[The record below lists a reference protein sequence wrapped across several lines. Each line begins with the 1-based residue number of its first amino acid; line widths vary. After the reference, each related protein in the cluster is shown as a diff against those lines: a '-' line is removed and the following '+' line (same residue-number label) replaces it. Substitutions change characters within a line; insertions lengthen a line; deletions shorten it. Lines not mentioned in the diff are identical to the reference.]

1 MERLTKQHFRLKY
14 KNLRS
19 SLSNEQFDYDCKQ
32 INKHIN
38 TIATG
43 NVHLFLPIKEKNEV
57 DIWPT
62 IKQLQNT
69 NEVLGTSIFDSAT
82 DHVNHVEIL
91 KTANFITGDYNIPV
105 PTKFNPISLNVF
117 DTIII
122 PLLCYDKKG
131 NRIGYGKG
139 IYDRILEKCNVNCKK
154 IGVSLFAAEQQIPSN
169 EHDIKLDFCITPNK
183 VIKF

>member
-19 SLSNEQFDYDCKQ
+19 SLSNEQFNYDCKQ

-62 IKQLQNT
+62 IKQLQNS
-69 NEVLGTSIFDSAT
+69 NEVLGTSIFDST
-82 DHVNHVEIL
+82 TNRVNHVEIL

-105 PTKFNPISLNVF
+105 PTKFNSISLNVF

-139 IYDRILEKCNVNCKK
+139 IYDRILEKWRGVLETINPSVSCSESEKHKTPICRYFENGLRGFRK
-154 IGVSLFAAEQQIPSN
+154 IF
-169 EHDIKLDFCITPNK
+169 F
-183 VIKF
+183 